1 MRLTKKGNNLNT
13 RMKSSS
19 TRFLLLFTLSAVL
32 TSFVIQA
39 VFPLHLNYW
48 PAFQGVKG
56 ISAVFCLSAL
66 IFWQFLRNTEAA
78 LYRDNAFR
86 LKRIAVLLLLQFA
99 CGLVYFFSDNHGLW
113 HLASTISLVLSGG
126 LFVSLHWMF
135 LYKRLSDSIVVFA
148 VSSIFLFLITLV
160 LGINGDFSTFNDL
173 PWPVY
178 IFSLLGAVM
187 LITTALLRAQYK
199 LNSYSLFEFIPFLI
213 AITGLFEVFSVAGN
227 AMFWCAAI
235 LQICVLYC
243 LYILLTELNK
253 HSSADWQMFKEGFD
267 LSSNAYFCS
276 EQSGR
281 MRFVNKAYMK
291 LLEVSDE
298 TNVKNINHPLYT
310 HPLADSVNKAL
321 LDKGHWHGETV
332 LVTASGKVVSVLA
345 EFSLTTLN
353 GKTYQQAWFY
363 DIHEKIEL
371 KQNESVILEKL
382 ERLSFSLMERQ
393 EEERRYFAKELHDEI
408 GQGLTLLKLQQQLPE
423 PDKDLITTVL
433 SELIDKVRNLS
444 LNLRPAILDDM
455 GLSSALEWLSDRQ
468 RRFSQLAV
476 TSEIETQIP
485 RLSDKVEI
493 SVFRIAQEA
502 FTNIHKYSHADHVFI
517 SCQIE
522 GEYLQLILED
532 NGVGFDVDAKLNRA
546 NKGQSL
552 GLLSIKERTFLVN
565 GLVNIDSTPEQG
577 TRIELRV
584 PMQLGSEGEV

>member
-1 MRLTKKGNNLNT
+1 M
-13 RMKSSS
+13 
-19 TRFLLLFTLSAVL
+19 LLPITLCAVL
-32 TSFVIQA
+32 ISFLVQA
-39 VFPLHLNYW
+39 LAPVHINYW
-48 PAFQGVKG
+48 PVVQAIKG

-66 IFWQFLRNTEAA
+66 IFWQFLRNTDAA

-86 LKRIAVLLLLQFA
+86 LKRIAFLLLLQFA
-99 CGLVYFFSDNHGLW
+99 TGLVYFFSEDHALW
-113 HLASTISLVLSGG
+113 QMASTVNLVLSGG
-126 LFVSLHWMF
+126 LFMSLHWVF
-135 LYKRLSDSIVVFA
+135 LYKRLSDTIVVFA

-160 LGINGDFSTFNDL
+160 LGVNGDFSTFSDL
-173 PWPVY
+173 PVFVY
-178 IFSLLGAVM
+178 VFSLLGAVM

-199 LNSYSLFEFIPFLI
+199 MHSYTLFEFIPFMV
-213 AITGLFEVFSVAGN
+213 AVTGTFEVFSIAGN
-227 AMFWCAAI
+227 AMFWCAAF
-235 LQICVLYC
+235 LQIGILYC
-243 LYILLTELNK
+243 LYILMTELNN

-267 LSSNAYFCS
+267 LSSNAYFCA

-281 MRFVNKAYMK
+281 MRFVNQAYIK
-291 LLEVSDE
+291 LLEIPED
-298 TNVKNINHPLYT
+298 TNVKSINHPLYT
-310 HPLADSVNKAL
+310 HPLSDSVNKAL
-321 LDKGHWHGETV
+321 LDKGYWHGETV
-332 LVTASGKVVSVLA
+332 IVTASGKVVSVLA
-345 EFSLTTLN
+345 EFSVTALN

-468 RRFSQLAV
+468 RQFSQLAV
-476 TSEIETQIP
+476 ICEIEPQIP

-502 FTNIHKYSHADHVFI
+502 FTNIHKYSHADHVYI

-552 GLLSIKERTFLVN
+552 GLLSIKERAFLVN
-565 GLVNIDSTPEQG
+565 GLVNINSTPEQG

-584 PMQLGSEGEV
+584 PMQAQSEGED